1 MEIYPTCFLLKVEY
15 VLVKFDHENKT
26 AKLLLKSKP
35 LLKELQK
42 EEFENPGYIDI
53 FWHYLLDYFSTRM
66 MQFKTSLFAANSLIL
81 NCCITIYLKATIYCD
96 T

>member
-53 FWHYLLDYFSTRM
+53 L
-66 MQFKTSLFAANSLIL
+66 
-81 NCCITIYLKATIYCD
+81 
-96 T
+96 